1 MVFPAPRNP
10 SGASAVQVALSSAT
24 DAIHA
29 ALVNTTA
36 YGQLD
41 PNATSFSID
50 VYSTHEN
57 SSIFTYHYSAPALA
71 RPSEGVAKV
80 DSNTVYRVGSV
91 SKLLTVYTYLAAVG
105 DVSFN
110 EPVTKYIP
118 ELAAYAKQNAS
129 ALNTG
134 DIDLVDWNDV
144 TVGSLASH
152 LAGIARDFAPNIA
165 SEASLVQVFGSVPD
179 VKGNF
184 CGNPAQGHL
193 PCNRSGKSIFML
205 LLDIPS
211 ILPLIMR
218 SNVPLMRC
226 TLRHDQTSLQTS
238 LMSIP
243 RLLLLPHR
251 YIPIWHSKYL
261 HTSWRL

>member
-1 MVFPAPRNP
+1 MD
-10 SGASAVQVALSSAT
+10 L
-24 DAIHA
+24 
-29 ALVNTTA
+29 NT
-36 YGQLD
+36 
-41 PNATSFSID
+41 I
-50 VYSTHEN
+50 
-57 SSIFTYHYSAPALA
+57 
-71 RPSEGVAKV
+71 
-80 DSNTVYRVGSV
+80 YRVGSV

-110 EPVTKYIP
+110 EPVTMYIP

-129 ALNTG
+129 ALNAG
-134 DIDLVDWNDV
+134 DINLVDWNDV

-193 PCNRSGKSIFML
+193 PCNRTGMSIFML

-211 ILPLIMR
+211 ILPLTMR
-218 SNVPLMRC
+218 SKILPSMRC
-226 TLRHDQTSLQTS
+226 TLRLDQTSLQTS